1 MTNYISNII
10 VIIIHSYSYYRQ
22 FLLYKYIFCP
32 KEKLII
38 TQTMPQEIEIPLM
51 PTYYT
56 LDEGLKIV
64 GPKVEEIVDAV
75 VDTEEKT
82 ES

>member
-1 MTNYISNII
+1 
-10 VIIIHSYSYYRQ
+10 
-22 FLLYKYIFCP
+22 
-32 KEKLII
+32 
-38 TQTMPQEIEIPLM
+38 MPQEIEIPLM

-64 GPKVEEIVDAV
+64 EPKVEEIDDAV

-82 ES
+82 EES

>member
-1 MTNYISNII
+1 
-10 VIIIHSYSYYRQ
+10 
-22 FLLYKYIFCP
+22 
-32 KEKLII
+32 
-38 TQTMPQEIEIPLM
+38 MPQEIEIPLM

-64 GPKVEEIVDAV
+64 GPKAEEIVDAV

>member
-1 MTNYISNII
+1 M
-10 VIIIHSYSYYRQ
+10 
-22 FLLYKYIFCP
+22 LYKYIFCP
-32 KEKLII
+32 KEKLVI

-56 LDEGLKIV
+56 LDEGIQIIEK
-64 GPKVEEIVDAV
+64 KVNEEESNNSNE
-75 VDTEEKT
+75 EEKLEE